1 MTSKFDLSKL
11 SNSYEE
17 CEKKK
22 RKSSIKL
29 IKILLCV
36 SVPPVIS
43 YFFGAFIYTSFD
55 VIEWT
60 QNGRINIAFVSV
72 ILWWLSSFIIVFS

>member
-1 MTSKFDLSKL
+1 MKKIDISKL

-17 CEKKK
+17 AEKKRAKAVIK
-22 RKSSIKL
+22 R

-36 SVPPVIS
+36 IVPPAIS
-43 YFFGAFIYTSFD
+43 YLFGAFIYTSFD
-55 VIEWT
+55 VVEWT

-72 ILWWLSSFIIVFS
+72 ILWWLSSFIIIFS